1 MKASVCSFPSWSQH
15 KVKTW
20 HWLIPLSEPPLP
32 DDACYSDAQNCFSQS
47 SWTWKLR
54 QKSEASTDTGMQTH
68 RNAWGRAGHC
78 KYPQSEKD
86 RSGGAR
92 AAKPMLAAQ
101 RWQGHRGTRHPP
113 PASRWKHLHF
123 SSWLFFPRS
132 FILLKV
138 LQSGHSQGRP
148 QMGTREVALL
158 LPEGNQEEHLCSFYC
173 RLVMKGGGR
182 CFLLIKG
189 QREWD
194 HCCTPSMHP
203 ALGSYWM
210 TQCSLIRERVNKCI
224 CHSSVTISKWTQ
236 LSKLIFSVQEK
247 CQGTLNEN
255 KNKRSLLLLKP
266 RSQDCLLSNENNFQN
281 INLKKITKC
290 FSLWLLNLKS
300 HTHTSPHN
308 QVWLM
313 QSNFPKDELLSH
325 FCNLNQL
332 WIHQKIQWAYT

>member
-1 MKASVCSFPSWSQH
+1 MAG
-15 KVKTW
+15 
-20 HWLIPLSEPPLP
+20 
-32 DDACYSDAQNCFSQS
+32 AQ
-47 SWTWKLR
+47 R
-54 QKSEASTDTGMQTH
+54 DEASSSCLQMETSSFFILVVFSKEFYPTKSSSVWTQP
-68 RNAWGRAGHC
+68 RKAPNGHQGGGLAT
-78 KYPQSEKD
+78 PRGEP
-86 RSGGAR
+86 GGA
-92 AAKPMLAAQ
+92 
-101 RWQGHRGTRHPP
+101 
-113 PASRWKHLHF
+113 S
-123 SSWLFFPRS
+123 
-132 FILLKV
+132 
-138 LQSGHSQGRP
+138 LQ
-148 QMGTREVALL
+148 LL
-158 LPEGNQEEHLCSFYC
+158 LQTGNE
-173 RLVMKGGGR
+173 GGGRR

-224 CHSSVTISKWTQ
+224 CHPSVTISKWTQ

-266 RSQDCLLSNENNFQN
+266 RSQDCLLSNENKFQN

-332 WIHQKIQWAYT
+332 WIHKKIQWAYT